1 MDSVLPEAGLLREC
15 AWLVLFLLSLHPDWL
30 QRLPPLKASV
40 QTKQGKTGS
49 SNLQAAPEVH
59 VGGHDWRGAHPAR
72 RGEFPREGMP
82 RFLQLDGGPGL
93 GGPPGEGSW
102 FPELAY
108 ILQPVTSPRTELPPP
123 AAQPVPRLRVCLP
136 GTAGSRDRGCLR
148 PLHPG
153 PLRSRCS

>member
-15 AWLVLFLLSLHPDWL
+15 AWLVLFLLFLNPDWL

-49 SNLQAAPEVH
+49 SNLQAAPKVH
-59 VGGHDWRGAHPAR
+59 VGGHDWRGAHPPW
-72 RGEFPREGMP
+72 RGEFPREGVP

-93 GGPPGEGSW
+93 GGPPEEGSW

-108 ILQPVTSPRTELPPP
+108 ILQPVTSPRTELP
-123 AAQPVPRLRVCLP
+123 
-136 GTAGSRDRGCLR
+136 
-148 PLHPG
+148 
-153 PLRSRCS
+153 